1 MARQQTQG
9 TCSLCK
15 GTFGKR
21 AMTRHLSRCLE
32 AHAGDEQA
40 SKGKKGR
47 LLHLVVES
55 PGDPRYWLHLEMP
68 AAGKLQALDGFLRDI
83 WLECCGHLSAF
94 KIEGQKRHSPMRVL
108 SELRN
113 FLASGTDEWADPN
126 ELDMGS
132 RVGDVFEMGPKLSY
146 EYDFGSTTALSLK
159 MVGEREGPVKKAG
172 EVSLLARNDPPNILC
187 GMCEKAPATIIDME
201 NAYDESGW
209 LCDACAEKDD
219 LVDSD
224 MTLPVVNSPRTGV
237 CGYTGS

>member
-1 MARQQTQG
+1 MARQQSHG

-15 GTFGKR
+15 STFSKG

-32 AHAGDEQA
+32 AHAGAEHA
-40 SKGKKGR
+40 TRGKTGK
-47 LLHLVVES
+47 LLHLVVQS

-94 KIEGQKRHSPMRVL
+94 KIEGRKRSP
-108 SELRN
+108 LRS
-113 FLASGTDEWADPN
+113 LADLRAMIASGPHEWTDPDEI
-126 ELDMGS
+126 DMS
-132 RVGDVFEMGPKLSY
+132 TPAGDVFQMGVKVSY

-172 EVSLLARNDPPNILC
+172 EVTLLARNDPPDIPC
-187 GMCEKAPATIIDME
+187 GVCEKAPATIIDME

-209 LCDACAEKDD
+209 LCDACAEKED
-219 LVDSD
+219 LADSD
-224 MTLPVVNSPRTGV
+224 MTLPVVNSPRAGV
-237 CGYTGS
+237 CGYTGR